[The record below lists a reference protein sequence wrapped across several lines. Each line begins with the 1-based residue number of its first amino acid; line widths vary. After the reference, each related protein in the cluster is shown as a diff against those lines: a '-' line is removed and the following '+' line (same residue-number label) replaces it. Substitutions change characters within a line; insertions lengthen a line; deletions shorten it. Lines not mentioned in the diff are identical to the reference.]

1 MDPSTSVFNGMR
13 MTGIDL
19 VVSVPC
25 INLKDI
31 LPMIDSDPSMIHV
44 PVTREEEGVG
54 ICAGAYMGGKIP
66 AMLMQNSGL
75 GNSINALASL
85 NKLFHIPLLLIV
97 SHRGVE
103 GETICAQV
111 PMGQLTTSLLDALDI
126 PYVVPTIDNVEET
139 ILHAWAIASEK
150 GRPVAVL
157 LEIGFWEGE

>member
-13 MTGIDL
+13 MAGIDL

-25 INLKDI
+25 VNLKDI
-31 LPMIDSDPSMIHV
+31 LPMIDNEPSMIHV

-54 ICAGAYMGGKIP
+54 ICAGAYMGGKVP

-85 NKLFHIPLLLIV
+85 NKLFHIPLVMIM
-97 SHRGVE
+97 SHRGIE
-103 GETICAQV
+103 GETICAQI
-111 PMGQLTTSLLDALDI
+111 PMGQLTPSLLDSLDI
-126 PYVVPTIDNVEET
+126 PYVVPTIDNVEDA
-139 ILHAWAIASEK
+139 IIHAWNVASEK

-157 LEIGFWEGE
+157 LEIGFWEAE